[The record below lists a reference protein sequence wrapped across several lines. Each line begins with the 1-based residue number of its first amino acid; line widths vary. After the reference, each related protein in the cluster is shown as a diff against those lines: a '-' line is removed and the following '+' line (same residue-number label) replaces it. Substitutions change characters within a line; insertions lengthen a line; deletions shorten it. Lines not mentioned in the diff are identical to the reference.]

1 MVTEPESLPN
11 LSPFLRYLAALPNSG
26 DERIPSLA
34 DLSQQLGISIASLRE
49 QLEVARMM
57 GIVEV
62 KPKTGIRR
70 LPYTFQP
77 AVTTSLAYAISKSP
91 DCFTSFSDLRKHL
104 EVSYFI
110 EAAQLLTAADL
121 DNLDALIL
129 RAQSKMN
136 QSTSHAPAIEH
147 RDFHLLIYRRLENPF
162 VNGIF
167 ESYWDLYRAAGLE
180 YYPDAGYLQRLW
192 QYHARILESIKNRD
206 FTQGLKVLTEHMELL
221 KQRVKNSPRQ
231 SFE

>member
-1 MVTEPESLPN
+1 MDKEKHALPN
-11 LSPFLRYLAALPNSG
+11 LSPFLRYLAALP
-26 DERIPSLA
+26 DTEYERIPPLSE
-34 DLSQQLGISIASLRE
+34 LSQHLGISIAGLRE

-77 AVTTSLAYAISKSP
+77 AVTTSLAYVVTKDPETFSK
-91 DCFTSFSDLRKHL
+91 FSDLRKHL
-104 EVSYFI
+104 EASYFI
-110 EAAQLLTAADL
+110 EAAQMLSQQDL
-121 DNLDALIL
+121 DQLESLIR
-129 RAQSKMN
+129 RAQLKMN
-136 QSTSHAPAIEH
+136 SISIQSPAIEH
-147 RDFHLLIYRRLENPF
+147 RDFHLLIYKRLDNPF

-180 YYPDAGYLQRLW
+180 YYPDASYLQRIW
-192 QYHARILESIKNRD
+192 QYHAKVLESIEKKD
-206 FTQGLKVLTEHMELL
+206 FTQGLKTLVEHMELL
-221 KQRVKNSPRQ
+221 KQREKISPRQ